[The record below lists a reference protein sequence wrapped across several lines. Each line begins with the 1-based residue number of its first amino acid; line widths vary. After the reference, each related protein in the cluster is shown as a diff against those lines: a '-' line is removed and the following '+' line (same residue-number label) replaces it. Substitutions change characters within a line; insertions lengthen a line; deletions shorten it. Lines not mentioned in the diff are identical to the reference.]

1 MFATCTVM
9 PSLKLA
15 VFVPLPDGN
24 RIVKT
29 SGDPVVAE
37 PKVTPLL
44 MFVRV
49 KLVMVAR
56 PDPVE
61 VTVTVM
67 VRLAALPLQGA
78 QVTVMVGVETVPG
91 AFTRT
96 ASPLARTTA
105 PVDPSTVKVLVTD
118 PAATLPIAGTVELS
132 TAILSAACAPVP
144 NPTRAIDSV
153 RRIMVGPKFMPKGYP
168 TPPRP

>member
-1 MFATCTVM
+1 M

-15 VFVPLPDGN
+15 VGDPLPLGN
-24 RIVKT
+24 RIVKI
-29 SGDPVVAE
+29 SGEPVTDP

-91 AFTRT
+91 LFTRT
-96 ASPLARTTA
+96 AFPVAPTTA
-105 PVDPSTVKVLVTD
+105 PVDPSTVKVLVIE

-132 TAILSAACAPVP
+132 IAILSAACAPVP
-144 NPTRAIDSV
+144 NPTRTIDSV
-153 RRIMVGPKFMPKGYP
+153 RRIMVGPKVMPRGYP
-168 TPPRP
+168 TPRRP

>member
-1 MFATCTVM
+1 M

-15 VFVPLPDGN
+15 VLVPLPPGN
-24 RIVKT
+24 WIVKT
-29 SGDPVVAE
+29 SGDPVAAP

-44 MFVRV
+44 MLVRV
-49 KLVMVAR
+49 KLVRVAR

-67 VRLAALPLQGA
+67 SRLAALPLQGA
-78 QVTVMVGVETVPG
+78 QLTVMVGVETVPG

-96 ASPLARTTA
+96 ASPLARATV

-118 PAATLPIAGTVELS
+118 
-132 TAILSAACAPVP
+132 
-144 NPTRAIDSV
+144 
-153 RRIMVGPKFMPKGYP
+153 
-168 TPPRP
+168 